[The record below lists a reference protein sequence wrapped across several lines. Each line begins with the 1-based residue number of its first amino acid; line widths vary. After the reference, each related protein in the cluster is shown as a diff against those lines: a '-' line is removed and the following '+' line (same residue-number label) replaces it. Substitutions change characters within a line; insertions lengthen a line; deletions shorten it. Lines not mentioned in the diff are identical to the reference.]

1 MDGSKILVMFLS
13 YIIYLLVDVIPWDV
27 CLKGG
32 QDTKWMCFS
41 RVKPQANIL
50 GKEPLQERFASE
62 ILRKASNLHGFWQLL

>member
-32 QDTKWMCFS
+32 QDTK
-41 RVKPQANIL
+41 
-50 GKEPLQERFASE
+50 
-62 ILRKASNLHGFWQLL
+62 